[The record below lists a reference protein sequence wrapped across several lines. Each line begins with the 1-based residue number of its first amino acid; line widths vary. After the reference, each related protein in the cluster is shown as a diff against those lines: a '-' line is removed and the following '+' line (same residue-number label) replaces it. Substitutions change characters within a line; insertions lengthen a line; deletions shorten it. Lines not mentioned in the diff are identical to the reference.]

1 MSTTTDTAQVQGTA
15 AGHAEAVAPK
25 GLHRGIIGLLGSTVL
40 GVVQTAPAYSIA
52 VTLGFLVAA
61 VGLHAPA
68 ALLLGFVPIFCM
80 TIAEREFV
88 AREPDAGTVFVWV
101 GKSLGPRLGW
111 IASWALLAATFIALA
126 NLANITGRYFFLL
139 IDANSAA
146 ETTWATILVGC
157 GWLGVSTFLAIR
169 GLELSSRTQIVLLA
183 AGLSVLVAF
192 TVVAVVKLVG
202 GTAGSQSIAFS
213 ADWLNPFSISGAG
226 AVSSGLL
233 LAIFFY
239 WGWDGPAAVVEESRG
254 GIRTPRLALAL
265 SAAALLGC
273 YIVVA
278 IVMEA
283 YAGVGAHG
291 IGLAN
296 SENSGDVLA
305 VVGDRVLGSGAGHLM
320 KFAVMLSAAAALT
333 ASVVPTARA
342 LLSMGVYRA
351 LPEPFARVDARTG
364 SPVVSTL
371 AVGLATAA
379 VLVVLSIVSNNVLG
393 DSISAIVLLIAF
405 YYTLLGLACVWYF
418 RRELLRS
425 GGDLL
430 AKGVLPAIGTG
441 ILGWALVRNLKDTY
455 KKDYGLTSLLGIGG
469 VFVIGV
475 ATLLIGVL
483 LMLIWNARSREFFR
497 GETFTP
503 GWAAKHA
510 PDLRAV
516 TAAPADGTTP
526 DGSAGP

>member
-1 MSTTTDTAQVQGTA
+1 MSTTSERSQALETNAGT
-15 AGHAEAVAPK
+15 GQTVVPK

-40 GVVQTAPAYSIA
+40 GVVQTAPAYSVA

-139 IDANSAA
+139 IDANGAA
-146 ETTWATILVGC
+146 ETAWATILVGC
-157 GWLGVSTFLAIR
+157 AWLGVSTFLGIR
-169 GLELSSRTQIVLLA
+169 GLELSSRTQIALLA
-183 AGLSVLVAF
+183 AGLAVLLAF
-192 TVVAVVKLVG
+192 VVVALVKLAA
-202 GTAGSQSIAFS
+202 GTAGSQSIGFS
-213 ADWLNPFSISGAG
+213 LDWLNPASISGGG
-226 AVSSGLL
+226 ALSSGLL

-265 SAAALLGC
+265 SAGALLAC
-273 YIVVA
+273 YIVIAV
-278 IVMEA
+278 VMQA
-283 YAGVGAHG
+283 FAGGGTHG

-296 SENSGDVLA
+296 EANSGDVLA
-305 VVGDRVLGSGAGHLM
+305 VVGDRVFGTGAGHLM

-342 LLSMGVYRA
+342 LLSMGAYRA

-364 SPVVSTL
+364 SPALSTL
-371 AVGLATAA
+371 AVGLASAG
-379 VLVVLSIVSNNVLG
+379 VLVVLSVVSNNILG

-405 YYTLLGLACVWYF
+405 YYTLLGLACLWYF
-418 RRELLRS
+418 RRELFRS
-425 GGDLL
+425 AGDLVN
-430 AKGVLPAIGTG
+430 KGLLPALGTG

-455 KKDYGLTSLLGIGG
+455 HKDYGLTSLFGIGG

-475 ATLLIGVL
+475 ATLLIGVV
-483 LMLIWNARSREFFR
+483 LMLIWNARSREYFR
-497 GETFTP
+497 GETFAP
-503 GWAAKHA
+503 GWAEGER
-510 PDLRAV
+510 PDL
-516 TAAPADGTTP
+516 T
-526 DGSAGP
+526 

>member
-1 MSTTTDTAQVQGTA
+1 MSAAVTGAQA
-15 AGHAEAVAPK
+15 ADEHPEVADAVASK
-25 GLHRGIIGLLGSTVL
+25 GLRRGIIGLLGGTVL

-61 VGLHAPA
+61 VGLHSPA

-80 TIAEREFV
+80 TVVEREFV

-126 NLANITGRYFFLL
+126 NLANITGQYFFLL
-139 IDANSAA
+139 IGADGAA
-146 ETTWATILVGC
+146 GTQWATILVGC
-157 GWLGVSTFLAIR
+157 SWLAVSTYLGVR
-169 GLELSSRTQIVLLA
+169 GLEISSRTQILLLA
-183 AGLSVLVAF
+183 LGLAVLALF
-192 TVVAVVKLVG
+192 AVVALVKLIA
-202 GTAGSQSIAFS
+202 GTAGSQSLSFS
-213 ADWLNPFSISGAG
+213 LDWLNPASISGGG
-226 AVSSGLL
+226 ALSSGLL

-254 GIRTPRLALAL
+254 GTHTPRLALAL
-265 SAAALLGC
+265 SAGALLGC
-273 YIVVA
+273 YVVIA
-278 IVMEA
+278 VVMQA

-296 SENSGDVLA
+296 PDNSGDVLA
-305 VVGDRVLGSGAGHLM
+305 VVGDRVLGTGLGHLM

-333 ASVVPTARA
+333 AAVVPTARGM
-342 LLSMGVYRA
+342 LSMGVYRA
-351 LPEPFARVDARTG
+351 LPEPFARVDAKSG

-371 AVGLATAA
+371 AVGLASATVLIILA
-379 VLVVLSIVSNNVLG
+379 VVSNNVLG

-425 GGDLL
+425 SGDLI
-430 AKGVLPAIGTG
+430 AKGILPAIGTV
-441 ILGWALVRNLKDTY
+441 ILGWAFVRNLKDTY
-455 KKDYGLTSLLGIGG
+455 SKDYGLTSLFGIGG

-475 ATLLIGVL
+475 ATLLIGIA
-483 LMLIWNARSREFFR
+483 LMLLWNSRSREFFR
-497 GETFTP
+497 GETFAP
-503 GWAAKHA
+503 GWAETHA
-510 PDLRAV
+510 PELI
-516 TAAPADGTTP
+516 THE
-526 DGSAGP
+526 